1 MASTPLLAD
10 PQTVENLRLC
20 CDALARAERS
30 GHPGVM
36 AQAALAV
43 ACAYRELQ
51 APGAAELYLHQA
63 LAWARS
69 AQAHD
74 AVVEMLCELCE
85 LGARQAQALRA
96 TDPAAAHAQLERVRD
111 LAFEAASRS
120 AHVADAAWE
129 VKVLLHVSDVLDRLG
144 DHDDAA
150 HLQARAMGLMSGSP
164 VVHDASLMPALG
176 RLADGP
182 AS

>member
-1 MASTPLLAD
+1 MASAPLLAD
-10 PQTVENLRLC
+10 PQTLEHLRLC
-20 CDALARAERS
+20 CDALAHAERS

-43 ACAYRELQ
+43 ACAYRELD
-51 APGAAELYLHQA
+51 ALGAAELYLHQA
-63 LAWARS
+63 LAWARA

-85 LGARQAQALRA
+85 LGARQAQALE
-96 TDPAAAHAQLERVRD
+96 AAERGSGHALLERVRD
-111 LAFEAASRS
+111 MAFEAAARS

-150 HLQARAMGLMSGSP
+150 NLQARAMGLMSGTP
-164 VVHDASLMPALG
+164 VVHDASVLPALG